1 VHGAPIGGAGGSVDE
16 PVHTVESPPL
26 PVEVMQPEQE
36 ELPVLCEADE
46 AAARVRRAPGV
57 SILESVHAD

>member
-1 VHGAPIGGAGGSVDE
+1 VDE